1 MQLPPLPTVSDAE
14 RALLERKRLLE
25 RAWRASPYFLP
36 LPSAKTGALRRRAS
50 TPDFAHAQQLLGMAC
65 GEPY

>member
-1 MQLPPLPTVSDAE
+1 VSEAE

-36 LPSAKTGALRRRAS
+36 LPSAKTGTPLR
-50 TPDFAHAQQLLGMAC
+50 
-65 GEPY
+65 

>member
-1 MQLPPLPTVSDAE
+1 VQLPPVPTVSDAE

-36 LPSAKTGALRRRAS
+36 LPSAKTGAPRARER
-50 TPDFAHAQQLLGMAC
+50 GGGC
-65 GEPY
+65 GG

>member
-1 MQLPPLPTVSDAE
+1 VTRVLTHRHTQAGVPLPPLPAVSDAE

-36 LPSAKTGALRRRAS
+36 LPSAKTGTPLR
-50 TPDFAHAQQLLGMAC
+50 
-65 GEPY
+65 